1 MTTKTE
7 ENYLK
12 AIYQANENTRD
23 QVSTNAIAKVMNTSA
38 ASVTDMLKKL
48 SFKNLVDYEP
58 YKGALLSQEGAQIAT
73 QLIRKHRL
81 WETFLVNKLG
91 FSWEEVHDIAE
102 ELEHIDAPEL
112 IKRLDHFLGH
122 PKYDPHGDPIPSAD
136 GKFTIREQAILSKIE
151 VGEPVIVVGVKNHS
165 SEFLSY
171 LNELNIALGTSIQ
184 ITHRS
189 NYDNSI
195 KVILN
200 DKEEHMITERV
211 SKSILVK
218 ST

>member
-12 AIYQANENTRD
+12 AIYQSNENSRN
-23 QVSTNAIAKVMNTSA
+23 QVSTNAIAKIMRTSP

-48 SFKNLVDYEP
+48 SDKDLVYYEP
-58 YKGALLSQEGAQIAT
+58 YKGALLSSAGAQIAT

-91 FSWEEVHDIAE
+91 FSWESVHDIAE
-102 ELEHIDAPEL
+102 ELEHIEAPEL
-112 IKRLDHFLGH
+112 MTRLDTYLGH

-136 GKFTIREQAILSKIE
+136 GKFTLREQTILTRIE
-151 VGEPVIVVGVKNHS
+151 QGETVVVVGVKKHS
-165 SEFLSY
+165 SEFLTY
-171 LNELNIALGTSIQ
+171 LNELKIGLGTTIY
-184 ITHRS
+184 IAHRS

-195 KVILN
+195 KVRL
-200 DKEEHMITERV
+200 DDDREHLITEQV
-211 SKSILVK
+211 SNYLLVK
-218 ST
+218 TA